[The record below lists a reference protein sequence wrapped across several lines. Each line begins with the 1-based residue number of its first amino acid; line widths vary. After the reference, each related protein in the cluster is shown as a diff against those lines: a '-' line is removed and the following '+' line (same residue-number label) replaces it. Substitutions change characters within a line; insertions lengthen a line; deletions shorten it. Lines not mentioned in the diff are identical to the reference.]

1 MREEV
6 PSWGV
11 PGAHSGPS
19 RLENTRGGGQT
30 LVEPSVHTLGREA
43 GTGEG
48 EEPKVAHTLCRG
60 CWPADRF
67 NWATL

>member
-1 MREEV
+1 MSPELTLA
-6 PSWGV
+6 P
-11 PGAHSGPS
+11 PGWRIQG
-19 RLENTRGGGQT
+19 EGGQT
-30 LVEPSVHTLGREA
+30 LVEPSVHTLGMEA

-60 CWPADRF
+60 WPASQF